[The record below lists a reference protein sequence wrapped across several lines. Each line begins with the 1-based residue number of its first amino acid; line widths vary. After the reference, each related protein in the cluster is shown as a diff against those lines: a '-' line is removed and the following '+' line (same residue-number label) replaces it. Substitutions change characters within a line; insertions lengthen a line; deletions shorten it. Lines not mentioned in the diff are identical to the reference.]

1 MFQSASKY
9 LAILSITAQS
19 GLAYP
24 LDTFARC
31 GFMAMVIFV
40 FAELWTT
47 TFQLSG
53 RALVGGFDLPR
64 MIWYLVLTETIIM
77 SCPRVFTKIDQEVK
91 NGDLA
96 YTLNRPYNYALF
108 QYAAYLGN
116 AALVLP
122 INFLVGGI
130 LAYLLAGP
138 PRVAPTAWPA
148 IALCAVLAI
157 SLNFV
162 VELVIGLLAF
172 WFEDTYAFFWIYQK
186 TVFTLG
192 GLFLPLDLFPE
203 TLRRIA
209 EKLPFTAIA
218 YAPARLTASFD
229 EGLFLNTLATQLIWL
244 LILSGV
250 AALIYRGGA
259 RRLNVNGG

>member
-1 MFQSASKY
+1 MSRHLKKY
-9 LAILSITAQS
+9 LAVLSITAQS

-31 GFMAMVIFV
+31 GFMAMVLFV
-40 FAELWTT
+40 FAQLWTA

-53 RALVGGFDLPR
+53 RPLVGGFDLPR

-122 INFLVGGI
+122 INFLVGGA

-138 PRVAPTAWPA
+138 PRVPLAAWPA

-186 TVFTLG
+186 TIFTLG

-203 TLRRIA
+203 TLRKIA
-209 EKLPFTAIA
+209 ENLPFTAIA
-218 YAPARLTASFD
+218 YAPARLTARFD
-229 EGLFLNTLATQLIWL
+229 EGLFLSTLAEQLLWL
-244 LILSGV
+244 LLLGGA